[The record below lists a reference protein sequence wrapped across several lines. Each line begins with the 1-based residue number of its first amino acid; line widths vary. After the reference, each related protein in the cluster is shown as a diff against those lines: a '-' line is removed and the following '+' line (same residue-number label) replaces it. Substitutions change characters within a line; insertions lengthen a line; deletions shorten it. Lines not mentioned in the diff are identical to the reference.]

1 MMTICQ
7 ALLGE
12 HAVFYKQFDYL
23 EKQLGETKDVK
34 SIVEATRP
42 IAEALISHAEIENE
56 LLLSALEAVLGA
68 NSLPASVKQEHQDI
82 DMGLT
87 DALECT
93 ELEEL
98 KEKLSYV
105 LSVVRSHF
113 AMEEEA
119 LFVMC
124 QETLSPEKLV
134 ALGEQWAQMR
144 GVTLR

>member
-12 HAVFYKQFDYL
+12 HAVFYRQFDFL
-23 EKQLGETKDVK
+23 EQRLRDETDVK
-34 SIVEATRP
+34 SIVDAARP

-56 LLLSALEAVLGA
+56 LLLGALEGVLGA
-68 NSLPASVKQEHQDI
+68 NSLPASVKQEHEDI
-82 DMGLT
+82 DLGLA
-87 DALECT
+87 DALKCT

-98 KEKLSYV
+98 REKLSYV
-105 LSVVRSHF
+105 LGVVRGHF
-113 AMEEEA
+113 IMEEEA
-119 LFVMC
+119 LFVMSR
-124 QETLSPEKLV
+124 EALPPEKLV